1 MKIRVRFAPSP
12 TGPLHIGGL
21 RTALFNYL
29 IAKKSG
35 GKFILRI
42 EDTDSKRT
50 VDGAEKHIIDSLEWL
65 GLDFD
70 EGPIRQ
76 SNRSKLYKK
85 QVDKLLKQ
93 GNAYYAFDSQ
103 EDLDGAREAGG
114 KDFKYNVKTRMGLN
128 NSFTVSEQEIK
139 KRVKV
144 INDPAAIRNVSE
156 KLFSTK
162 YQKFMPD
169 TIFSQNIDEIRKFFK
184 KHKKVIVKPIN
195 SYSGNNIH
203 LFTKFNLKFF
213 QKFIK
218 KHNHIMCQKYLPKIK
233 EGDKRVFLIN
243 GKVRGAISRIPK
255 KGSFLSNLSKGAKP
269 INVKLT
275 NKEMK
280 ISKLISKD
288 LKKDKIF
295 FAGIDFIDE
304 QLNGD
309 INVTSPTGLKTFY
322 DLSKIN
328 LASTF
333 WKELKA

>member
-1 MKIRVRFAPSP
+1 MTNKIIAIQGNHPSKLNP
-12 TGPLHIGGL
+12 ITDTSIFLAHEIQKKNYKIFYYDPKDLSIINFKVIAKGFFIK
-21 RTALFNYL
+21 FNYRKKRFFQIFKKQKLEL
-29 IAKKSG
+29 IKCKY
-35 GKFILRI
+35 L
-42 EDTDSKRT
+42 
-50 VDGAEKHIIDSLEWL
+50 L
-65 GLDFD
+65 
-70 EGPIRQ
+70 IRQ
-76 SNRSKLYKK
+76 DPPFNLEYICSTLIL
-85 QVDKLLKQ
+85 DK
-93 GNAYYAFDSQ
+93 
-103 EDLDGAREAGG
+103 
-114 KDFKYNVKTRMGLN
+114 
-128 NSFTVSEQEIK
+128 IK
-139 KRVKV
+139 KRVRI

-169 TIFSQNIDEIRKFFK
+169 TIFSQNIDQIRKFFK

-218 KHNHIMCQKYLPKIK
+218 KHDHIMCQKYLSKIK

-243 GKVRGAISRIPK
+243 GKVCGAISRIPK

-269 INVKLT
+269 INIKLT

-280 ISKLISKD
+280 ISKLIGKD

>member
-1 MKIRVRFAPSP
+1 MTNKIIAIQGNHPSKLNP
-12 TGPLHIGGL
+12 
-21 RTALFNYL
+21 RTDTSIFLAHEIQKKNYKIFYYDPKDL
-29 IAKKSG
+29 SIINFKVIAKG
-35 GKFILRI
+35 FFVKF
-42 EDTDSKRT
+42 D
-50 VDGAEKHIIDSLEWL
+50 
-65 GLDFD
+65 
-70 EGPIRQ
+70 
-76 SNRSKLYKK
+76 YKK
-85 QVDKLLKQ
+85 KRFFKILKKQKLELIRCKYLLVRQDPPFNLEYICSTLILDK
-93 GNAYYAFDSQ
+93 
-103 EDLDGAREAGG
+103 
-114 KDFKYNVKTRMGLN
+114 
-128 NSFTVSEQEIK
+128 IK

-195 SYSGNNIH
+195 SYSGNNIY
-203 LFTKFNLKFF
+203 LLTKFNLKFF

-243 GKVRGAISRIPK
+243 GKVCGAISRIPK

-269 INVKLT
+269 INIKLT

>member
-1 MKIRVRFAPSP
+1 MTNKIIAIQGNHPSKLN
-12 TGPLHIGGL
+12 PLTDTSIFLAHEIQKK
-21 RTALFNYL
+21 NYKIFYYDPKDL
-29 IAKKSG
+29 SIINFKVIAKG
-35 GKFILRI
+35 FFVKFDYRKKKFFEIL
-42 EDTDSKRT
+42 K
-50 VDGAEKHIIDSLEWL
+50 KQKLEL
-65 GLDFD
+65 VKCKYLL
-70 EGPIRQ
+70 IRQ
-76 SNRSKLYKK
+76 DPPFNLEYICSTLIL
-85 QVDKLLKQ
+85 DK
-93 GNAYYAFDSQ
+93 
-103 EDLDGAREAGG
+103 
-114 KDFKYNVKTRMGLN
+114 
-128 NSFTVSEQEIK
+128 IK

-218 KHNHIMCQKYLPKIK
+218 KHDHIMCQKYLSKIK

-243 GKVRGAISRIPK
+243 GKVCGAISRIPK

-269 INVKLT
+269 INIKLT

>member
-1 MKIRVRFAPSP
+1 MTNKIIAIQGNHPSKLN
-12 TGPLHIGGL
+12 PLTDTSIFLAHEIQKKNYKIFYYDPKDLSIINFKVIAKGFFIK
-21 RTALFNYL
+21 FNYRKKRFFEILKKQKLEL
-29 IAKKSG
+29 IKCKY
-35 GKFILRI
+35 L
-42 EDTDSKRT
+42 
-50 VDGAEKHIIDSLEWL
+50 L
-65 GLDFD
+65 
-70 EGPIRQ
+70 IRQ
-76 SNRSKLYKK
+76 DPPFNLEYICSTLIL
-85 QVDKLLKQ
+85 DK
-93 GNAYYAFDSQ
+93 
-103 EDLDGAREAGG
+103 
-114 KDFKYNVKTRMGLN
+114 
-128 NSFTVSEQEIK
+128 IK
-139 KRVKV
+139 KKVKI
-144 INDPAAIRNVSE
+144 INDPTAIRNVSE

-218 KHNHIMCQKYLPKIK
+218 KHHHIMCQKYLPKIK

-243 GKVRGAISRIPK
+243 GKVCGAISRIPK

-269 INVKLT
+269 INIKLT

-280 ISKLISKD
+280 ISKLIGKD

>member
-1 MKIRVRFAPSP
+1 MTNKI
-12 TGPLHIGGL
+12 
-21 RTALFNYL
+21 
-29 IAKKSG
+29 IAIQG
-35 GKFILRI
+35 N
-42 EDTDSKRT
+42 
-50 VDGAEKHIIDSLEWL
+50 H
-65 GLDFD
+65 
-70 EGPIRQ
+70 P
-76 SNRSKLYKK
+76 SKLNPRTDTSIFLAHEIQKKNYKIFYYDPRDLSIINFKVVAEGFFIKFDYKK
-85 QVDKLLKQ
+85 KRFFEILKKQKLELIKCKYLLVRQDPPFDLEYICSTLILDK
-93 GNAYYAFDSQ
+93 
-103 EDLDGAREAGG
+103 
-114 KDFKYNVKTRMGLN
+114 
-128 NSFTVSEQEIK
+128 IK

-195 SYSGNNIH
+195 SYSGNDIY
-203 LFTKFNLKFF
+203 LLTKFNLKFF

-218 KHNHIMCQKYLPKIK
+218 KHDHIMCQKYLPKIK

-243 GKVRGAISRIPK
+243 GKVYGAISRIPK

-280 ISKLISKD
+280 ISKLIGKD